1 MSIPVIAL
9 GKNLIT
15 MFAAVFPIHIEMV
28 LYPSKIKFHLYKNCS
43 KNIQQKYSADS
54 SAVKC
59 VLMSFFSLNLLKLK
73 TQNQ

>member
-15 MFAAVFPIHIEMV
+15 MFAPVLPIHIEMV

-43 KNIQQKYSADS
+43 KNIQQNI
-54 SAVKC
+54 
-59 VLMSFFSLNLLKLK
+59 VLTVLLS
-73 TQNQ
+73 NVY